1 MLLKEIYDR
10 KIDRDINPAVV
21 VSDKKK
27 ETIKAEIEE
36 YVFTDELIEKLYHNN
51 RYCFKQTFWQVRNL
65 GKWLLRF
72 RKISFYKVCSLFIGH
87 EYF

>member
-36 YVFTDELIEKLYHNN
+36 YVFTDELIEKLYLIIDTVLNK
-51 RYCFKQTFWQVRNL
+51 RS
-65 GKWLLRF
+65 GKPGIWVNGYYV
-72 RKISFYKVCSLFIGH
+72 SG
-87 EYF
+87 